1 MFMNQLEMN
10 TKIDTLEKEVVSL
23 LADNASLIHCENF
36 LVQLFQSYNILNY
49 KLSWLDERK
58 IETVWLEKDY
68 QYSFQ
73 SKKQVISY
81 GENEILVFYYH
92 SESDISEWF
101 PSIKVIITYLYLSTS
116 YRTKNDRRY
125 MRQDL
130 ELAAKMQQMLVPK
143 NLYCNKSFCAS
154 GLYIPNYK
162 VGGDFYDVI
171 PINDY
176 KIGFCIGD
184 ISGKGINAAII
195 MAHFIGF
202 IRSTLMRDLKLEET
216 IALINSKMYEL
227 TDGEKFITLFL
238 GVYNT
243 EDQRLVY
250 INSGHVAIPIY
261 DAESTQWLE
270 TGTTILGM
278 FRELPFIE
286 LGKVKIET
294 KKQIL
299 LYTDGLQNLT
309 IDHIPFLS
317 NHELDYILHH
327 DCLGKTTHEI
337 TDYFREKVKGINVA
351 EDLKDDISILAVEVG

>member
-1 MFMNQLEMN
+1 MVGRGTGLEQDV
-10 TKIDTLEKEVVSL
+10 ISL
-23 LADNASLIHCENF
+23 LANNASLIQCENF
-36 LVQLFQSYNILNY
+36 LIHLFQSNHISNY
-49 KLSWLDERK
+49 KLVWLDERK
-58 IETVWLEKDY
+58 METVWLEKDY

-73 SKKQVISY
+73 TKNQTIAY
-81 GENEILVFYYH
+81 EENAILVFYYH
-92 SESDISEWF
+92 AETDVSF
-101 PSIKVIITYLYLSTS
+101 LLPSIQALIIHLYLSTS

-143 NLYCNKSFCAS
+143 NLYCNKAFCAS

-195 MAHFIGF
+195 MAHFIGY
-202 IRSTLMRDLKLEET
+202 IRSTLMRNLKLEET
-216 IALINSKMYEL
+216 ISLINSKMYEL
-227 TDGEKFITLFL
+227 TEGEKFITLFL

-243 EDQRLVY
+243 KDKRLVY

-261 DAESTQWLE
+261 DQESTHWLE
-270 TGTTILGM
+270 TGTTILGV
-278 FRELPFIE
+278 FKELPFIE
-286 LGKVKIET
+286 LGKLNIET

-299 LYTDGLQNLT
+299 LFTDGLQNLT

-317 NHELDYILHH
+317 NHELDYILHN
-327 DCLGKTTHEI
+327 DCLGKSTHEI
-337 TDYFREKVKGINVA
+337 TDYFREKVKGINVD